1 MSSAEGRLPVY
12 EGSQH
17 GLQYVRD
24 KKDMLCHYERENDP
38 RTTGGPTNEILLAI
52 INDPGMRMELAQ
64 GSCGAAL
71 QGVQILEEDIRRAD
85 YGSKAR
91 EDIPEGRRLV
101 EGLRATACAF
111 AVILG
116 SKIGRTKRKLAVCH
130 VSG

>member
-1 MSSAEGRLPVY
+1 
-12 EGSQH
+12 
-17 GLQYVRD
+17 
-24 KKDMLCHYERENDP
+24 MLCHHKRENDP

-85 YGSKAR
+85 YGSKAQ

-101 EGLRATACAF
+101 EGLRATVCAF